1 MVSSGSILGTAV
13 LKITTDAGRVDKD
26 FDKLERTALKRTR
39 DIGKKMTLADKRGA
53 KWNRRSRPAVRSMN
67 ESPA

>member
-39 DIGKKMTLADKRGA
+39 DMGKKMTLADNTRC
-53 KWNRRSRPAVRSMN
+53 
-67 ESPA
+67 